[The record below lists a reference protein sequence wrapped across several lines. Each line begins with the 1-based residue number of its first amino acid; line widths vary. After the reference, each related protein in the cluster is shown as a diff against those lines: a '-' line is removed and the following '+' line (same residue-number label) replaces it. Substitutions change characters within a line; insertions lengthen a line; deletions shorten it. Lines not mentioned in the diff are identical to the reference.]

1 MTFIRSFSA
10 VLALGALALAACS
23 KPDQAAADEAVP
35 AVVGARTTVVVAR
48 PFTET
53 VSMLGTVVA
62 RAGHLASLSVPTQG
76 RVSQVLVATGQRVS
90 AGQPLVVLDPSV
102 FAAARQ
108 SAAAAVSLAEQN
120 AERTRRL
127 VAEGIAPR
135 KDAEQ
140 AAADVARTHA
150 DLVNAERQA
159 QLATVRA
166 PISGVVTRVN
176 ATLGGTAD
184 PAQPLVEI
192 ADPSALD
199 VLLNAT
205 PTDAGRVRPGAKV
218 TLSAGQRANGEPLG
232 IGTVVD
238 IGAAIDSLTRS
249 VAVRVRVPA
258 ARRPLRIGETVFA
271 QIAVRTVPNAV
282 VVPLEALVPEGDGL
296 KVFVVD
302 AQSVAHATPVAVGA
316 RTDSLAEI
324 TSGLTAGQ
332 RVVTYG
338 AYGVQDSARV
348 VTPEQAARGVVDT
361 GETKGE
367 TKAAVKADAKADEK
381 KAKP

>member
-1 MTFIRSFSA
+1 MTLSRLLRTA
-10 VLALGALALAACS
+10 VALGTFPLAACAH
-23 KPDQAAADEAVP
+23 KDEAAAEEEAVA
-35 AVVGARTTVVVAR
+35 AVVGARTTVVAAR

-53 VSMLGTVVA
+53 VSMIGTVVA
-62 RAGHLASLSVPTQG
+62 RAGHLAAVGVPSQG
-76 RVSQVLVATGQRVS
+76 RITQVLVATGQRVS

-108 SAAAAVSLAEQN
+108 SAAAAVSAAERS
-120 AERTRRL
+120 AERTQRL

-140 AAADVARTHA
+140 AAAELARTRA
-150 DLVNAERQA
+150 DLVGAERQA

-199 VLLNAT
+199 VVLNAT
-205 PTDAGRVRPGAKV
+205 PADAGRVRAGAKV

-238 IGAAIDSLTRS
+238 VGAAIDSLTRS
-249 VAVRVRVPA
+249 VPVRVRVPS

-271 QIAVRTVPNAV
+271 EIAARTVPNAL
-282 VVPLEALVPEGDGL
+282 VVPAEALVPEGDGY

-302 AQSVAHATPVAVGA
+302 AQSVAHATTVTVGA
-316 RTDSLAEI
+316 RTDSLVEI
-324 TSGLTAGQ
+324 TRGLTAGQ

-338 AYGVQDSARV
+338 AYGVQDSAKV
-348 VTPEQAARGVVDT
+348 VAP
-361 GETKGE
+361 
-367 TKAAVKADAKADEK
+367 
-381 KAKP
+381 